1 MKMANKCHIALS
13 FPLEAIPEP
22 QQKKQLR
29 ELHENIKQNGL
40 RAAAPGATANIREI
54 NNEAWVTPYFDIHI
68 ASAGSMN
75 VPLWM
80 VLDSIWSFKYGFPW
94 WAQIGF
100 AGAEKNSGTQKI
112 KDDPIAYLEWELPV
126 KDVIRNLKYAIKVH
140 KNFPISTKLAN
151 WKWVE
156 DNLRQLREV
165 LLWFHTAYEISDRA
179 IATLDWSEVAWMML
193 TEAQVSQNNDPNNLM
208 ADVKKLNRDIR
219 KLKAGKVTL
228 RTFER
233 KYAETT

>member
-22 QQKKQLR
+22 QQKEQLL
-29 ELHENIKQNGL
+29 ELNENIKQNGL
-40 RAAAPGATANIREI
+40 RAAAPGASATIREI
-54 NNEAWVTPYFDIHI
+54 NGEAWVTPYFDIHI
-68 ASAGSMN
+68 ASAGNVS

-80 VLDSIWSFKYGFPW
+80 ALDSLWSFKHSFPW

-112 KDDPIAYLEWELPV
+112 NSSPIAYLEWELPV

-140 KNFPISTKLAN
+140 KNFPISTKLAS

-156 DNLRQLREV
+156 ADLRLLQET
-165 LLWFHTAYEISDRA
+165 LLWFNTAYGISDRT
-179 IATLDWSEVAWMML
+179 IATLDWSEVAWMGL
-193 TEAQVSQNNDPNNLM
+193 TEAQASRNNDPNDLM
-208 ADVKKLNRDIR
+208 ADVKKLNSDIR
-219 KLKAGKVTL
+219 KLKAGNTTL

-233 KYAETT
+233 KYAEAK